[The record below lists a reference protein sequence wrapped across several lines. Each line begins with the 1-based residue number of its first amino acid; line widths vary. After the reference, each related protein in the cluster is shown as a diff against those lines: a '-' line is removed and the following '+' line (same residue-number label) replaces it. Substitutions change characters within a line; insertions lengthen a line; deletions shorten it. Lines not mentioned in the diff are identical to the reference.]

1 MSAAETVWSQGWGDS
16 VSSCKS
22 ALINSF
28 NKLCISLHFNCSG
41 GFIKDFCIHSS
52 VSRWPWLTH
61 QLCFLICGV
70 EGRLLSLV
78 APAVSVSDEG
88 LGRGEAVTARCEQRR
103 GSCGHVFGGQ
113 GGTPAAPPSHILC
126 LPCLLRGLLGSLLAP
141 APPVPHGL
149 LLSQPPV
156 ASFCLLLPTENKFT
170 IAVDSLPC
178 QSQIR
183 WLFFSV
189 LLFLLTVAS
198 APPLRWFSWLPEEC
212 LLFPFFYSELSSNT
226 LYWLYPEF
234 CPYLVLYWYCVI
246 LGWSPVLLWFQ
257 LRLTALKFLNTFLS
271 TWWVFWESGHF

>member
-156 ASFCLLLPTENKFT
+156 ASFCLLLPTKNKFL
-170 IAVDSLPC
+170 LPSPLIPC
-178 QSQIR
+178 LVKVKSGDF
-183 WLFFSV
+183 LFFSPSFPFNSGECSP
-189 LLFLLTVAS
+189 LKMILLTS
-198 APPLRWFSWLPEEC
+198 RRMSSLPLLLLWAFVKYSLLALPRI
-212 LLFPFFYSELSSNT
+212 LSLSC
-226 LYWLYPEF
+226 F
-234 CPYLVLYWYCVI
+234 ILVLCYPWVI
-246 LGWSPVLLWFQ
+246 TCTFVISTEANSP
-257 LRLTALKFLNTFLS
+257 
-271 TWWVFWESGHF
+271 